1 MTTLLLGSLVIS
13 LLHALLPNHWLPIIA
28 IGRQQA
34 WTGRQVLTVT
44 FWAGLAHIGGT
55 LSVGG
60 ILALT
65 GNKLAGNFEE
75 FTHWIMPVVLV
86 LLGLVFLYRHYHHRH
101 FHIEGVQ
108 KNGKSMYQIAGALA
122 LAMFFSPCLEIEG
135 YFLMAGAYGLN
146 AILTLMLLYACATLA
161 GMLLWVRWAYRGIQ
175 KLDWHA
181 LEHKAGII
189 TGLTLIATGVLAYF
203 IH

>member
-1 MTTLLLGSLVIS
+1 MTSLLLGSLIIS

-34 WTGRQVLTVT
+34 WSNRQVLTVT
-44 FWAGLAHIGGT
+44 FWAGLAHIAGT
-55 LSVGG
+55 LTVGI

-65 GNKLAGNFEE
+65 GNKLAGNFEA
-75 FTHWIMPVVLV
+75 FTQWIMPGVLV
-86 LLGLVFLYRHYHHRH
+86 LMGLVFLYRHYHHRH
-101 FHIEGVQ
+101 FHIEPVP
-108 KNGKSMYQIAGALA
+108 KDGKTMYQIAGALA

-135 YFLMAGAYGLN
+135 YFLMAGAYGLE

-189 TGLTLIATGVLAYF
+189 TGLTLIGTGIFAYF
-203 IH
+203 IN